1 MPLQDFL
8 SSTVEIRIF
17 DFLAVNRKYAY
28 NQSEINKLTG
38 VSRSQIHEKLPAM
51 INNHLVVI
59 DGIAGKYKTYRL
71 ADNELVR
78 HLISAVFEYNIAEL
92 EPASEKVESD
102 KEEARMELPVTP
114 MENRYYVSPYIEQSS
129 KCNVGSSYST
139 SRMMLS
145 RPRHRSATKH
155 PAVWPDGQ
163 ESNRVNK

>member
-59 DGIAGKYKTYRL
+59 DGVAGKYKTYRL

-78 HLISAVFEYNIAEL
+78 HLISAIFEHNIAEL
-92 EPASEKVESD
+92 EPASSKVEND
-102 KEEARMELPVTP
+102 KEEAQMESPATP
-114 MENRYYVSPYIEQSS
+114 IENRYYVSPYIEQSS
-129 KCNVGSSYST
+129 KCHIGSSYPT
-139 SRMMLS
+139 SRIMLS
-145 RPRHRSATKH
+145 RARHRCATKH
-155 PAVWPDGQ
+155 RAAWPDGQ
-163 ESNRVNK
+163 ASTRVKK